1 MGYFSFIFTPFGRDF
16 AHARHNSSKLGSAL
30 AYRKIHLSFVYPS
43 YIFRISFVEVLLL
56 LAVFVLPA
64 STEGFVEMD

>member
-1 MGYFSFIFTPFGRDF
+1 MWLYFYIFLICNFFVWSFASLFLFF
-16 AHARHNSSKLGSAL
+16 CMARVGLC
-30 AYRKIHLSFVYPS
+30 FVYPS

>member
-1 MGYFSFIFTPFGRDF
+1 MGYLAFIFTPFGRDF
-16 AHARHNSSKLGSAL
+16 VHARHNTSKLGSAL
-30 AYRKIHLSFVYPS
+30 AYRKIRLSFVYPS